1 MNPPHRLNQRAAI
14 LAFLAFAVT
23 YFLSGLIRAIT
34 ATLSPNL
41 TEEFGLSS
49 GELGLLAGAYFFGFA
64 ITQLPL
70 GRWLDR
76 QGPKKVILRFL
87 VVAVLAC
94 LAFSWAEGF
103 GSLLAAR
110 FLCGVGLSACLM
122 APLTGYRRWYE
133 PASQLR
139 ANSWMLMTGSLGMVA
154 STLPVQWLLPVLGW
168 RPLFWGLAAGLLF
181 AMLLIAVWVP
191 AWQTPVAGHS
201 QPEPLPPSYAMVWRD
216 PYFRSL
222 LPLAF
227 FSYGG
232 LLAVQNLWAAPW
244 MTEVAGYS
252 ALQAAS
258 ALFWLNVA
266 MLCTFWAWGMVNPWL
281 ARRGLYAERLVELG
295 LPASFVV
302 LAVLIGFGNILSG
315 WTGACWALYCVCCT
329 VVALTQPAVGMA
341 FAPALAGR
349 ALSAFNLVIFSGV
362 FFVQWGIGL
371 GVDRLSALGLSKPD
385 AFRAAMALFLL
396 CCLGAYS
403 YFVLVKRD
411 NPVQVNP

>member
-1 MNPPHRLNQRAAI
+1 MNSAHRLNRRAAI

-23 YFLSGLIRAIT
+23 YFLSALIRAIT

-41 TEEFGLSS
+41 TQEFGLSS
-49 GELGLLAGAYFFGFA
+49 GDLGLLAGAYFFGFA

-70 GRWLDR
+70 GSWLDR
-76 QGPKKVILRFL
+76 LGPKKVILRF
-87 VVAVLAC
+87 VAVAVLAC

-103 GSLLAAR
+103 GALLAAR

-122 APLTGYRRWYE
+122 APLTGYRRWFD

-139 ANSWMLMTGSLGMVA
+139 ANSWMLMTGSLGMMA

-168 RPLFWGLAAGLLF
+168 RPLFWG
-181 AMLLIAVWVP
+181 P
-191 AWQTPVAGHS
+191 D
-201 QPEPLPPSYAMVWRD
+201 PLPPSYAMVWRD
-216 PYFRSL
+216 PFFRSL

-252 ALQAAS
+252 ALQAAT
-258 ALFWLNVA
+258 ALFWINVA
-266 MLCTFWAWGMVNPWL
+266 MLCTFWVWGMASPWL
-281 ARRGLYAERLVELG
+281 ARHGLRAERLVELG
-295 LPASFVV
+295 LPASFLV
-302 LAVLIGFGNILSG
+302 LAVLIGFGNTLSD

-329 VVALTQPAVGMA
+329 VVSLTQPAVGMA

-362 FFVQWGIGL
+362 FLVQWGIGL
-371 GVDRLSALGLSKPD
+371 GVDRLVALGLSKPE
-385 AFRAAMALFLL
+385 AFRATMALFLL
-396 CCLGAYS
+396 CCVVAYI
-403 YFVLVKRD
+403 YFVLAKRD
-411 NPVQVNP
+411 NPAQVNS